1 MEMDKVDMTCSI
13 CMELFVLPCSLE
25 CGHNFCKMCLESV
38 SNRKCPLCRKKF
50 SNDVEFNRLLHQLL
64 LSTNSNEYKEKVKR
78 VEKRYQIAQYVENH
92 KDSTKY
98 KTTLNLIKQKI
109 KACRMIQWNELKTE
123 FKDYQELFLLVCLKE
138 MYQECDVWIVNDYI
152 IWEGAMSEYFQKFK
166 STLSPNTVL
175 HLALCYL
182 RDLEDS
188 DDDEEDFSI
197 PKQMFINKET
207 FGEKLYIITNNYENE
222 FLDYVATVINDAED
236 DAPAPSTS
244 VSASAVSVGYSVSA
258 PAPASAPTNAYSFGL
273 YNESLEGSSSDDENV
288 NEDEDSPE
296 DEENNT
302 STSSDVDEFN
312 LSF

>member
-1 MEMDKVDMTCSI
+1 
-13 CMELFVLPCSLE
+13 
-25 CGHNFCKMCLESV
+25 MCLESV

-222 FLDYVATVINDAED
+222 FLDYVATFINDNGED
-236 DAPAPSTS
+236 DVPAPSS
-244 VSASAVSVGYSVSA
+244 CSAVSVGYSVSA